1 MDKKRGERI
10 KQLMRLHGVSRQQL
24 ADDSGFSLSLISK
37 IRRGHDFSTEV
48 QTALCQLLHT
58 TPNHIHGYSS
68 HDPEVE
74 LIATNLARINNP
86 QINAS
91 ILSLLSAITEK

>member
-1 MDKKRGERI
+1 MDKKRGDRI
-10 KQLMRLHGVSRQQL
+10 KQLMKLHGMSRQQL

-48 QTALCQLLHT
+48 QTALCQLLQT

-68 HDPEVE
+68 HSPEIE
-74 LIATNLARINNP
+74 LIATNLHRINNP
-86 QINAS
+86 AINAS
-91 ILSLLSAITEK
+91 ILALLAAIARN